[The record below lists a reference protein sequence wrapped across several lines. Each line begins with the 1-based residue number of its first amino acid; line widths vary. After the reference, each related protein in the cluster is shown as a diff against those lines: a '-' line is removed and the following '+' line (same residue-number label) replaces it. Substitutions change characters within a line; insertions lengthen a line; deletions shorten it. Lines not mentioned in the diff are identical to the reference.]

1 MTSTPTPDV
10 PASPVASGTPLDQL
24 SVVDR
29 VDLERAALDAYSV
42 VWEPSRKRVLDHQR
56 ALKAA
61 INAALEAYDVYTP
74 RWEVGDTAVWRNREV
89 QVLAVD
95 QVVIDSL
102 GTALTRSADEL
113 SDVREVSR

>member
-1 MTSTPTPDV
+1 VTDPTTPE
-10 PASPVASGTPLDQL
+10 AAAPLDRL

-29 VDLERAALDAYSV
+29 LDLERAALDAYSEV
-42 VWEPSRKRVLDHQR
+42 FESSPKLVRDHQR

-61 INAALEAYDVYTP
+61 INVAVEAYGVYTP
-74 RWEVGDTAVWRNREV
+74 RWHPGDRAVWRGREV

-102 GTALTRSADEL
+102 GTALTRSVDEL